1 MFKKLLFAKKYTAK
15 LSILLLVSVLMF
27 SIIASTARAEVVYFD
42 DFDGPAGTNL
52 NGTKPDITPGGETWQ
67 AGQYV
72 DADGTLGGDNA
83 GNMATAALPFT
94 PELGKIYELSA
105 TVDNTGDWVAV
116 GFLGA
121 SVNTETRILDNGVML
136 WALVRQSGTGSRDQA
151 FIGPGTASGLGDA
164 PTSSA
169 EELMVRIETNSDTEW
184 IVTWYFDGTEAFKRT
199 VNPSSFDIQNVAFGT
214 NGLFSAVGGKISSFK
229 LEEISQTQTA
239 WDPNPDDK
247 TTNVPIDVTLSWKP
261 GFFAEEHDIFLGA
274 DYDAVLNATNADAM
288 GADEIYKARQ
298 EWDANSYAATNLIP
312 DTTYYWRVD
321 ELSGTQ
327 QWPGEIWSFT
337 TVPQTA
343 INPMPANGAIFVEPN
358 DILTWQAGPHA
369 IAHDV
374 YIGTNLDDVNDAT
387 RDQHSGVLLYSEN
400 QATNN
405 YPEEG
410 MFNWDLGQIYYW
422 RVDEVSD
429 TETFKGDVWHFTVME
444 LGGGA
449 VIGNWEQSLD
459 GWLPIS
465 GTTSYSSDIG
475 VTLDNYSLKQ
485 VIPSGSGY
493 VLWIELTEV
502 LGGAD
507 AFFANNTFSIDV
519 TRLASEWSGA
529 LSGNIHMYIAAE
541 GDAFHD
547 YGTANSSWSPENG
560 NRTMTLSWDYSDS
573 LELVDPNASL
583 LKIIVWQE
591 SANFTGDVT
600 YYFDNARLGTPLTAT
615 KPNPSNGQT
624 DVKREPT
631 LRWTAGKLAES
642 HDVYFG
648 TDQAAVMNATK
659 SSPEYKDTV
668 SSEKF
673 SPGVLEFN
681 TTYYWRIDEV
691 DEENFFKGSVWSFTV
706 GNYISIDDFEDYND
720 YPPDEVWN
728 VWLDGFFDP
737 TNGSTAGYGDPDFVA
752 GEHYLETSIVHSG
765 AQSMPVFYD
774 NSVGLSEVT
783 KNFTSPMS
791 DWTRENVDTLT
802 LWYYGD
808 AANAV
813 VPMFITVGNA
823 IVTYDDPDAVLVT
836 EWTQWDIPLEPLTNQ
851 GVNLANVG
859 SMSIGFGNKTNPVVG
874 GEGHVFFDDIRLY
887 RP

>member
-1 MFKKLLFAKKYTAK
+1 
-15 LSILLLVSVLMF
+15 
-27 SIIASTARAEVVYFD
+27 
-42 DFDGPAGTNL
+42 
-52 NGTKPDITPGGETWQ
+52 
-67 AGQYV
+67 
-72 DADGTLGGDNA
+72 
-83 GNMATAALPFT
+83 
-94 PELGKIYELSA
+94 
-105 TVDNTGDWVAV
+105 
-116 GFLGA
+116 
-121 SVNTETRILDNGVML
+121 
-136 WALVRQSGTGSRDQA
+136 
-151 FIGPGTASGLGDA
+151 
-164 PTSSA
+164 
-169 EELMVRIETNSDTEW
+169 
-184 IVTWYFDGTEAFKRT
+184 
-199 VNPSSFDIQNVAFGT
+199 
-214 NGLFSAVGGKISSFK
+214 
-229 LEEISQTQTA
+229 
-239 WDPNPDDK
+239 
-247 TTNVPIDVTLSWKP
+247 
-261 GFFAEEHDIFLGA
+261 
-274 DYDAVLNATNADAM
+274 
-288 GADEIYKARQ
+288 
-298 EWDANSYAATNLIP
+298 
-312 DTTYYWRVD
+312 
-321 ELSGTQ
+321 
-327 QWPGEIWSFT
+327 
-337 TVPQTA
+337 
-343 INPMPANGAIFVEPN
+343 
-358 DILTWQAGPHA
+358 
-369 IAHDV
+369 
-374 YIGTNLDDVNDAT
+374 
-387 RDQHSGVLLYSEN
+387 
-400 QATNN
+400 
-405 YPEEG
+405 
-410 MFNWDLGQIYYW
+410 
-422 RVDEVSD
+422 
-429 TETFKGDVWHFTVME
+429 
-444 LGGGA
+444 
-449 VIGNWEQSLD
+449 
-459 GWLPIS
+459 
-465 GTTSYSSDIG
+465 
-475 VTLDNYSLKQ
+475 
-485 VIPSGSGY
+485 
-493 VLWIELTEV
+493 
-502 LGGAD
+502 
-507 AFFANNTFSIDV
+507 
-519 TRLASEWSGA
+519 
-529 LSGNIHMYIAAE
+529 
-541 GDAFHD
+541 
-547 YGTANSSWSPENG
+547 
-560 NRTMTLSWDYSDS
+560 MTLSWDYSDS

-765 AQSMPVFYD
+765 TQSMPVFYD

-823 IVTYDDPDAVLVT
+823 IVTNDDPDAVSVT